1 MNVSPLS
8 SSPSLVNLASQGEG
22 TATQGPK
29 PSVPERNPSEL
40 ARQFEAILVRQM
52 LAESMKSMLDGP
64 DGKQNYGYFISEA
77 LADGI
82 TKGGGM
88 GLRSVLEMQLR
99 GQGEARQAAERQK
112 QAFLENSL
120 K

>member
-1 MNVSPLS
+1 
-8 SSPSLVNLASQGEG
+8 
-22 TATQGPK
+22 
-29 PSVPERNPSEL
+29 
-40 ARQFEAILVRQM
+40 
-52 LAESMKSMLDGP
+52 
-64 DGKQNYGYFISEA
+64 
-77 LADGI
+77 
-82 TKGGGM
+82 M